1 MYLFDEIST
10 FAPLKSPK
18 FLGLNVLSIDINSII
33 SVEKIFKSIF
43 LFEGLFDGSGSPFN
57 VVILYRSPRPL
68 TKIDPVPCCLEIPVV
83 LVKAVAT
90 LLTPF
95 LLNSS
100 TPIF

>member
-1 MYLFDEIST
+1 M
-10 FAPLKSPK
+10 
-18 FLGLNVLSIDINSII
+18 I

-43 LFEGLFDGSGSPFN
+43 LFEGLFEGSGNPFN
-57 VVILYRSPRPL
+57 VVTLYRSPRPL
-68 TKIDPVPCCLEIPVV
+68 TKIAPEPCCLEIPVV